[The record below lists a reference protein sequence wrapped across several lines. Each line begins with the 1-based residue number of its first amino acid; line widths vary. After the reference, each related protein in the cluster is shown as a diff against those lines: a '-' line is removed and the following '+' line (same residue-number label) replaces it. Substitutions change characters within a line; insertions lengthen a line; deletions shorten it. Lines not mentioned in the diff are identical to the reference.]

1 MLVSVIVPVY
11 NVAPYL
17 KEAIDS
23 VICQS
28 YPYLEIILIND
39 GSTDGSKDICEQYA
53 LRDERIKLIN
63 QNNRGLSAARNE
75 GLNAATG
82 EFIAF
87 LDSDDA
93 YYPNFLETLLNAILS
108 YDTDLAMCK
117 CKTYQT
123 ESNMKSDEHRRKT
136 VPSILP
142 GLYDRDNS
150 LRALLGGA
158 INPGVWNKLYK
169 KKLWESVRFPEGFVY
184 EEVRTLYQILD
195 ISESMYVCED
205 PLYLHRKRHGSITET
220 CSQKNISDWFL
231 AYSYFDDFVLEN
243 TPSVFTGKM
252 LEDSR
257 RQRMHTMVR
266 FYGLYSGD
274 QLYKEYL
281 RGKVIESIDEL
292 GIPDHRIITRI
303 GLYMIY
309 FCPRLFRLTY
319 SIYYCIRKMIRLS
332 TMPSV
337 SLLISVRHKSFCGRI
352 KLQK

>member
-1 MLVSVIVPVY
+1 MLAYAFQVLNEQGYKNIATEEFD
-11 NVAPYL
+11 NTAEL
-17 KEAIDS
+17 CAAILARG
-23 VICQS
+23 I
-28 YPYLEIILIND
+28 
-39 GSTDGSKDICEQYA
+39 STQVK
-53 LRDERIKLIN
+53 
-63 QNNRGLSAARNE
+63 RGLGKE
-75 GLNAATG
+75 Y
-82 EFIAF
+82 I
-87 LDSDDA
+87 
-93 YYPNFLETLLNAILS
+93 P
-108 YDTDLAMCK
+108 
-117 CKTYQT
+117 QT
-123 ESNMKSDEHRRKT
+123 EALS
-136 VPSILP
+136 
-142 GLYDRDNS
+142 S
-150 LRALLGGA
+150 LRG
-158 INPGVWNKLYK
+158 K
-169 KKLWESVRFPEGFVY
+169 
-184 EEVRTLYQILD
+184 LD